1 MVWIFLFLIQVQ
13 SVEMWFKKNFFLI
26 ASYSAEAIDYSESLN
41 ISRTHMRYKVSVNA
55 NPIDEW
61 VHLTQ
66 IFMFNIEERFR
77 KWALSV
83 KWVDDSIS
91 HLYLISRLNHFISI
105 GFFTYLVHCHFYH
118 HLKKQES
125 WGLEFFNS

>member
-1 MVWIFLFLIQVQ
+1 
-13 SVEMWFKKNFFLI
+13 MWFKKNFFLI

-77 KWALSV
+77 K
-83 KWVDDSIS
+83 
-91 HLYLISRLNHFISI
+91 
-105 GFFTYLVHCHFYH
+105 
-118 HLKKQES
+118 
-125 WGLEFFNS
+125 